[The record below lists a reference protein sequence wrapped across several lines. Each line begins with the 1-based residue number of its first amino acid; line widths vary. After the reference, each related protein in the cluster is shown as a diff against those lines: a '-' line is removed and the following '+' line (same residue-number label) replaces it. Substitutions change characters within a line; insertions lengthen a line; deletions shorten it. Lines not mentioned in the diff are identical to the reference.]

1 MGSSRL
7 TASVA
12 AALCVVLTTVLA
24 LAVVIGGRDGAVRP
38 GRGGAPRLESA
49 EAVCQDLDEPDGAA
63 STWSQSRLEPAAR
76 VAASAPPATI
86 AAPAAS
92 VVSLT
97 EVDGPPGTSSAFV
110 SLSTSAQSG
119 RAPPAL

>member
-63 STWSQSRLEPAAR
+63 STWSRSRLEPAAR
-76 VAASAPPATI
+76 VAASAPPATMST
-86 AAPAAS
+86 AAS

-110 SLSTSAQSG
+110 SRSTSAQPG
-119 RAPPAL
+119 RAPPVL